1 MNNYNDIAIFPLKS
15 IILPG
20 GQFPLRIFERRYIDM
35 IRDSLK
41 TNSGFVIALTKKD
54 ADYISSVHDYACY
67 VEIVD
72 WSQLDGGLLGITV
85 EGKSLVTLS
94 NCKLDETNL
103 LRGDTQLIKSSIDH
117 LIPQKYQILSKFYR
131 KIYPEIKAYI
141 FHNKPKYNDA
151 NWIGFRLIECLPIE
165 ISDKAD
171 LIATNEPLDRLEKIL
186 HIIKRIYPKELNL
199 LD

>member
-1 MNNYNDIAIFPLKS
+1 MNNLKNIPIFPLKS

-20 GQFPLRIFERRYIDM
+20 GQFPLRIFERRYLDM
-35 IRDSLK
+35 IKNSLK
-41 TNSGFVIALTKKD
+41 NNSGFVIALTKKD

-85 EGKSLVTLS
+85 EGKKIVMLS
-94 NCKLDETNL
+94 NCELNEGNL
-103 LRGDTQLIKSSIDH
+103 LMGHAKEIESGIDH
-117 LIPQKYQILSKFYR
+117 LIPAKYQILSKFYR

-141 FHNKPKYNDA
+141 FHNQSKYNDA
-151 NWIGFRLIECLPIE
+151 NWVGFRLIECLPIQ
-165 ISDKAD
+165 ICDKAD

-186 HIIKRIYPKELNL
+186 HIVKRIYPKELNL

>member
-1 MNNYNDIAIFPLKS
+1 MNNYNKIPIFPLKS

-20 GQFPLRIFERRYIDM
+20 GQFPLRIFERRYLDM

-67 VEIVD
+67 VNIVD

-103 LRGDTQLIKSSIDH
+103 LRGDAQQIKSSIDH

-171 LIATNEPLDRLEKIL
+171 LISTNEPLDRLEKIL
-186 HIIKRIYPKELNL
+186 HIVKRIYPKELNL

>member
-1 MNNYNDIAIFPLKS
+1 MNNYNDIPIFPLKS

-20 GQFPLRIFERRYIDM
+20 GQFPLRIFERRYLDM
-35 IRDSLK
+35 IRGSLK

-54 ADYISSVHDYACY
+54 ADYISSVHEYACY

-85 EGKSLVTLS
+85 EGKCLVTLS
-94 NCKLDETNL
+94 NCKLSETNL
-103 LRGDTQLIKSSIDH
+103 LRGDAQQIKSSIDH

-141 FHNKPKYNDA
+141 FHNKSKYNDA

-186 HIIKRIYPKELNL
+186 HIVKRIYPKELNL

>member
-1 MNNYNDIAIFPLKS
+1 MNNYNDIPVFPLKS

-20 GQFPLRIFERRYIDM
+20 GQFPLRIFERRYLDM

-67 VEIVD
+67 VNIVD

-103 LRGDTQLIKSSIDH
+103 LRGDAQQIKSSIDH

-141 FHNKPKYNDA
+141 FHNKSKYNDA

-186 HIIKRIYPKELNL
+186 HIVKRIYPKELNL

>member
-1 MNNYNDIAIFPLKS
+1 MNNYNKIPIFPLKS

-20 GQFPLRIFERRYIDM
+20 GQFPLRIFERRYLDM

-67 VEIVD
+67 VNIVD

-103 LRGDTQLIKSSIDH
+103 LRGDAQQIKSSIDH

-141 FHNKPKYNDA
+141 FHNKSKYNDA

-186 HIIKRIYPKELNL
+186 HIVKRIYPKELNL

>member
-1 MNNYNDIAIFPLKS
+1 MNNYNDIPIFTLKS

-20 GQFPLRIFERRYIDM
+20 GQFPLRIFERRYLDM

-67 VEIVD
+67 VNIVD

-85 EGKSLVTLS
+85 EGKSLVTLR

-103 LRGDTQLIKSSIDH
+103 LRGDAQQIKSSIDH
-117 LIPQKYQILSKFYR
+117 LIPQKYQIFLSSTEKYILKLR
-131 KIYPEIKAYI
+131 HIYFII
-141 FHNKPKYNDA
+141 NRNIMML
-151 NWIGFRLIECLPIE
+151 IG
-165 ISDKAD
+165 
-171 LIATNEPLDRLEKIL
+171 
-186 HIIKRIYPKELNL
+186 
-199 LD
+199 

>member
-1 MNNYNDIAIFPLKS
+1 MNNYNDIPIFPLKS

-20 GQFPLRIFERRYIDM
+20 GQFPLRIFERRYLDM
-35 IRDSLK
+35 IKDSLK
-41 TNSGFVIALTKKD
+41 TNSGFVIALTKRD

-103 LRGDTQLIKSSIDH
+103 LRGDAQQIKSSIDH

-141 FHNKPKYNDA
+141 FHNKSKYNDA

-186 HIIKRIYPKELNL
+186 HIVKRIYPKELNL
-199 LD
+199 ID

>member
-1 MNNYNDIAIFPLKS
+1 MNNYNDIPVFPLKS

-20 GQFPLRIFERRYIDM
+20 GQFPLRIFERRYLDM

-85 EGKSLVTLS
+85 EGKYLVTLS
-94 NCKLDETNL
+94 NCNLDKTNL
-103 LRGDTQLIKSSIDH
+103 LRGDAQQIKSGIDH

-141 FHNKPKYNDA
+141 FHNKSKYNDA

-186 HIIKRIYPKELNL
+186 HIVKRIYPKELNL

>member
-1 MNNYNDIAIFPLKS
+1 MNNYNKIPIFPLKS

-20 GQFPLRIFERRYIDM
+20 GQFPLRIFERRYLDM

-103 LRGDTQLIKSSIDH
+103 LRGDAQQIKSSIDH

-141 FHNKPKYNDA
+141 FHNKSKYNDA

-186 HIIKRIYPKELNL
+186 HIVKRIYPKELNL

>member
-1 MNNYNDIAIFPLKS
+1 MNNYNDIPIFPLKS

-20 GQFPLRIFERRYIDM
+20 GQFPLRIFERRYLDM

-85 EGKSLVTLS
+85 EGKKIVTLS
-94 NCKLDETNL
+94 NCELNEGNL
-103 LRGDTQLIKSSIDH
+103 LIGHAKEIESSVDH
-117 LIPQKYQILSKFYR
+117 LIPAKYQILSRFYR

-141 FHNKPKYNDA
+141 QVRDLTKD
-151 NWIGFRLIECLPIE
+151 
-165 ISDKAD
+165 DKD
-171 LIATNEPLDRLEKIL
+171 EVFVFNGWMFSSSPSIAPFDHSVYDIWLVDC
-186 HIIKRIYPKELNL
+186 Y
-199 LD
+199 